1 MRQLAPLIHSTDDT
15 STTIFWSTQRNA
27 AMSSA
32 LGLCRD
38 DLHSHPRE
46 RQLGDFVENCDVLVQ
61 SSCAANRVEHRAHLE
76 ADSRSAEREG
86 LRVYCPSR
94 SEALSDLPKIST
106 SARRCR
112 RRNRLTPRALRTA
125 SGPAICANHS
135 SSTGDPTRSKV
146 TATVTATRSVSPR
159 CTRLLSLTRRSPS
172 CTRSQHVVAD
182 AEICH
187 DAAPS
192 PSA

>member
-1 MRQLAPLIHSTDDT
+1 MARGRDFESLRQASTLHGVTKVPKSVIVLTPNLGPTRPCQIQRTRDRVSGHQWFGVTFCGERLQHDLAVGHNERVGSEFVDVVGVYA
-15 STTIFWSTQRNA
+15 S
-27 AMSSA
+27 
-32 LGLCRD
+32 CRD
-38 DLHSHPRE
+38 DLHS
-46 RQLGDFVENCDVLVQ
+46 
-61 SSCAANRVEHRAHLE
+61 
-76 ADSRSAEREG
+76 
-86 LRVYCPSR
+86 
-94 SEALSDLPKIST
+94 
-106 SARRCR
+106 
-112 RRNRLTPRALRTA
+112 RNRLTRGALRTA

-135 SSTGDPTRSKV
+135 SSTSDPTRSKV